1 MVTIGYSSSMATL
14 SLVAGVLWRLSVQVG
29 DLVKLAKWCKNGPEL
44 MQVMEIDAPGDYGF
58 VKALYLGGP
67 EIGSI
72 SKVSKGNIFTLEK
85 YDEAM
90 KEHYERR

>member
-1 MVTIGYSSSMATL
+1 M
-14 SLVAGVLWRLSVQVG
+14 QVG

-44 MQVMEIDAPGDYGF
+44 MQVMEINAPGDYGY

-67 EIGSI
+67 EIGST

-90 KEHYERR
+90 REHYANR

>member
-1 MVTIGYSSSMATL
+1 
-14 SLVAGVLWRLSVQVG
+14 
-29 DLVKLAKWCKNGPEL
+29 
-44 MQVMEIDAPGDYGF
+44 MQILDIDTPGDYGY
-58 VKALYLGGP
+58 VRALYLGGP

-90 KEHYERR
+90 KKHYERR